1 MTPIEVLA
9 TIFAVLVLFKL
20 LLSVINPQ
28 ARVKIAEGILSKN
41 PTILTIIF
49 LILTAIIGYY
59 IFDSFTIVD
68 VAAVMMFLSALM
80 GLFFIQYQKIMIR
93 LLKEELKSRQKFIR
107 KNWLS
112 ILIWL
117 AIAIWVLYSIFF

>member
-1 MTPIEVLA
+1 MTPIEILA
-9 TIFAVLVLFKL
+9 TIFAILILFKL

-28 ARVKIAEGILSKN
+28 ARLKMVEAILNKN

-59 IFDSFTIVD
+59 IFDSFTIVN
-68 VAAVMMFLSALM
+68 VAAVMIFLSALM
-80 GLFFIQYQKIMIR
+80 GLFFIQYKKIMIR
-93 LLKEELKSRQKFIR
+93 LLKEELKSRSEFIR

-112 ILIWL
+112 ILIWAGL
-117 AIAIWVLYSIFF
+117 AIWTLYTLFL